1 MAEGYEIERVSD
13 AEWLIPATGEMRVPG
28 RVFVDPEMMEDLQ
41 GELSGEWSAL
51 RQVRNVATLPGIVGA
66 AVALP
71 DVHPGYGFPIGGVGA
86 FDPDEGV
93 VVVGGVGFDINC
105 GVRLMRTPLSRE
117 EVEDRRDALA
127 DDLYRTVPAGL
138 GSTGKLRLSL
148 TEIDR
153 LLAAGAEYVI
163 SHGYGL
169 EADLEFIEDGGR
181 IPGADPGAVSRRAK
195 ERQFRQVGTLGAGNH
210 YLEVQY
216 VEEVMDPA
224 AAAVYGL
231 REGQVVIS
239 IHTGSRALGHQ
250 IGQDYLKEMEAAT
263 RKYGISVPEL
273 ELVCAPIS
281 SPEGKRYLSAVAA
294 GANCAFAN
302 REVIGHLVRESF
314 TRVFGLDPEEVS
326 LVYDIGHN
334 NAKFE
339 RHVVD
344 GEVRT
349 LLVHR
354 KGSTRAFGP
363 GREESP
369 GPYRAV
375 GHPTLVGGSM
385 GTASYVMRG
394 TPAGMEKAFGSGV
407 HGAGRAVSRRKAAKR
422 YFGKEIEQELRK
434 QGIVLRAHSLRG
446 VAEEAP
452 GAYKDVER
460 VVRAAAA
467 AGINLPVAR
476 LRPLVVVKG

>member
-13 AEWLIPATGEMRVPG
+13 AEWLIPATGAMRVPG

-51 RQVRNVATLPGIVGA
+51 RQVRNVATLPGIVGV

-117 EVEDRRDALA
+117 EVEDHRDALA

-195 ERQFRQVGTLGAGNH
+195 ER
-210 YLEVQY
+210 
-216 VEEVMDPA
+216 
-224 AAAVYGL
+224 
-231 REGQVVIS
+231 
-239 IHTGSRALGHQ
+239 
-250 IGQDYLKEMEAAT
+250 
-263 RKYGISVPEL
+263 
-273 ELVCAPIS
+273 
-281 SPEGKRYLSAVAA
+281 
-294 GANCAFAN
+294 
-302 REVIGHLVRESF
+302 
-314 TRVFGLDPEEVS
+314 
-326 LVYDIGHN
+326 
-334 NAKFE
+334 
-339 RHVVD
+339 
-344 GEVRT
+344 
-349 LLVHR
+349 
-354 KGSTRAFGP
+354 
-363 GREESP
+363 
-369 GPYRAV
+369 
-375 GHPTLVGGSM
+375 
-385 GTASYVMRG
+385 
-394 TPAGMEKAFGSGV
+394 
-407 HGAGRAVSRRKAAKR
+407 
-422 YFGKEIEQELRK
+422 
-434 QGIVLRAHSLRG
+434 
-446 VAEEAP
+446 
-452 GAYKDVER
+452 
-460 VVRAAAA
+460 
-467 AGINLPVAR
+467 
-476 LRPLVVVKG
+476 

>member
-1 MAEGYEIERVSD
+1 
-13 AEWLIPATGEMRVPG
+13 
-28 RVFVDPEMMEDLQ
+28 
-41 GELSGEWSAL
+41 
-51 RQVRNVATLPGIVGA
+51 
-66 AVALP
+66 
-71 DVHPGYGFPIGGVGA
+71 
-86 FDPDEGV
+86 
-93 VVVGGVGFDINC
+93 
-105 GVRLMRTPLSRE
+105 
-117 EVEDRRDALA
+117 
-127 DDLYRTVPAGL
+127 
-138 GSTGKLRLSL
+138 
-148 TEIDR
+148 
-153 LLAAGAEYVI
+153 
-163 SHGYGL
+163 
-169 EADLEFIEDGGR
+169 
-181 IPGADPGAVSRRAK
+181 
-195 ERQFRQVGTLGAGNH
+195 
-210 YLEVQY
+210 
-216 VEEVMDPA
+216 
-224 AAAVYGL
+224 VYGL

-263 RKYGISVPEL
+263 RKYGITVPEL